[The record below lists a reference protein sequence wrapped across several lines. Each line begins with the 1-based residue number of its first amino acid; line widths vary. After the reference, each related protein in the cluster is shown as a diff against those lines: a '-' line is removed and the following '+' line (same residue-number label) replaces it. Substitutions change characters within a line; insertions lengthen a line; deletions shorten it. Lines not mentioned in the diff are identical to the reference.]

1 MRPKKPSYF
10 RTPLYMAV
18 QNDDIELVQYL
29 IDAGAN
35 LDIKGPGGQ

>member
-1 MRPKKPSYF
+1 
-10 RTPLYMAV
+10 MAI

-35 LDIKGPGGQ
+35 LDIKGPDGK

>member
-1 MRPKKPSYF
+1 MRPKKSSYF

-18 QNDDIELVQYL
+18 QTDDIEFVQYL

>member
-1 MRPKKPSYF
+1 
-10 RTPLYMAV
+10 MAV

-35 LDIKGPGGQ
+35 LDIKGPDGK

>member
-1 MRPKKPSYF
+1 MRPKKSSYF

-18 QNDDIELVQYL
+18 QNNDIELVQYL

-35 LDIKGPGGQ
+35 LDIKGPDGK